1 MNMKLYSLLAIATEK
16 KKDFASMLAEIQNLF
31 ISKKHKFEGKDKI
44 YTPYDPESLDI
55 AENEVVRVVTTVKNK
70 LEYFEQFAI
79 DAIDLAITIEEGNAS
94 TSADLWIE
102 GISFGQYSPTSLLQL
117 EKYINKLIALYEDIP
132 TLDNSKEWY
141 PDDATGEGYHKTDPL
156 TQYRGIKVDKAFISV
171 PEGKFPAQAERI
183 KVTEQVGTYETV
195 FRSGAVTSSAK
206 ARMLSRLNKV
216 RDGVIEA
223 RCKANDIQ
231 VNESNIAK
239 LIFDYVNGRDLT

>member
-1 MNMKLYSLLAIATEK
+1 MKLYSLLAIATEK

-79 DAIDLAITIEEGNAS
+79 DAIDKSIAIEEGNAS

-132 TLDNSKEWY
+132 TLDNSKKWY
-141 PDDATGEGYHKTDPL
+141 PDEATGEGYHKTDAL
-156 TQYRGIKVDKAFISV
+156 TQYRSVKVDKAFVSV
-171 PEGKFPAQAERI
+171 PESNKFQAQAERI
-183 KVTEQVGTYETV
+183 KVSEQVGTYETV
-195 FRSGAVTSSAK
+195 FRSGAITSSSK
-206 ARMLSRLNKV
+206 ARMLARLNKV
-216 RDGVIEA
+216 RDSIIEA
-223 RCKANDIQ
+223 RCKANDVEIG
-231 VNESNIAK
+231 ETNIAK
-239 LIFDYVNGRDLT
+239 LIFDYVHGRDLT

>member
-1 MNMKLYSLLAIATEK
+1 VDRRDKLWT
-16 KKDFASMLAEIQNLF
+16 
-31 ISKKHKFEGKDKI
+31 
-44 YTPYDPESLDI
+44 
-55 AENEVVRVVTTVKNK
+55 
-70 LEYFEQFAI
+70 
-79 DAIDLAITIEEGNAS
+79 
-94 TSADLWIE
+94 
-102 GISFGQYSPTSLLQL
+102 LQL